1 MNGKLANDEECHS
14 FKFSAAIV
22 TYIFLFLK
30 KTWKIFFDSKNETEG
45 NKSN

>member
-22 TYIFLFLK
+22 TYIFFIFEKNLEN
-30 KTWKIFFDSKNETEG
+30 FFDSKNETGG